1 MNGVPICTFLASISA
16 LLKAVRNLGLTWV
29 KEKARVTKF
38 PDKWLYSKRECFI
51 IYYSLQNA
59 HTAYPKISSDLH
71 PKLVST

>member
-1 MNGVPICTFLASISA
+1 MLWNEWCPNMNFLSWFSISA

-51 IYYSLQNA
+51 I
-59 HTAYPKISSDLH
+59 
-71 PKLVST
+71 